1 MHTIEAPYY
10 FRAVIRERMLKLSKK
25 ATRYVAYTVG
35 IFLTLALVYVLW
47 FKEPDYSSANF
58 TAIIVEP
65 RKHKALDFV
74 LGNFLENLDSRW
86 RIIVFHGTENEAFV
100 KDIIAAKGTDRITTA
115 NIGRSNLTKEE
126 YSAYMMSTEFLQK
139 VPTEIFLIFQTDS
152 MICAEHKN
160 TLERFLK
167 YDYVGAPWKEIPKEY
182 ERRGILV
189 GNGGLSLR
197 RKSKMLEILEKC
209 PVSPSDVPED
219 VFFALPC
226 PAVRIYKPSVDI
238 AKEFSLEMLDSPKS
252 WGIHRAWYK
261 GNAGEGRT
269 EEIEAQCR
277 GYKTLLELNR
287 TA

>member
-1 MHTIEAPYY
+1 
-10 FRAVIRERMLKLSKK
+10 MLKLSKK

-35 IFLTLALVYVLW
+35 ILLTVVVVYVLW
-47 FKEPDYSSANF
+47 FKEPDYSSAKF

-74 LGNFLENLDSRW
+74 LGNFLENLDERW

-100 KDIIAAKGTDRITTA
+100 KDIIAAKQSNRITTA

-126 YSAYMMSTEFLQK
+126 YSAYMMSTEFLYK
-139 VPTEIFLIFQTDS
+139 VPTETFLIFQTDS
-152 MICAEHKN
+152 MICGDQKN

-209 PVSPSDVPED
+209 PVSPSNIPED

-226 PAVRIYKPSVDI
+226 PAVRIYKPSVSM
-238 AKEFSLEMLDSPKS
+238 AKEFSLEMLYSPKT

-261 GNAGEGRT
+261 GNAGEART
-269 EEIEAQCR
+269 EEIEAQCT
-277 GYKTLLELNR
+277 GYKMLLELNR

>member
-1 MHTIEAPYY
+1 M
-10 FRAVIRERMLKLSKK
+10 VKLSKK

-35 IFLTLALVYVLW
+35 IFLTLALVYALW
-47 FKEPDYSSANF
+47 FKEPDYSSAKF

-65 RKHKALDFV
+65 RKHRALDFV
-74 LGNFLENLDSRW
+74 LGNFLENLDGRW
-86 RIIVFHGTENEAFV
+86 RIIVFHGTENETFV

-126 YSAYMMSTEFLQK
+126 YSAYMMSTEFLYK
-139 VPTEIFLIFQTDS
+139 VPTDTFLIFQTDS
-152 MICAEHKN
+152 MICSDQKN
-160 TLERFLK
+160 TIDKFLK

-182 ERRGILV
+182 ERRGTLV

-209 PVSPSDVPED
+209 PVSPSNVPED

-226 PAVRIYKPSVDI
+226 AGVRIYKPSVST
-238 AKEFSLEMLDSPKS
+238 AKEFSMEMLYGPKS
-252 WGIHRAWYK
+252 WGIHRAWNK
-261 GNAGEGRT
+261 DNLGEGLT

-277 GYKTLLELNR
+277 GYKTLVKLNR